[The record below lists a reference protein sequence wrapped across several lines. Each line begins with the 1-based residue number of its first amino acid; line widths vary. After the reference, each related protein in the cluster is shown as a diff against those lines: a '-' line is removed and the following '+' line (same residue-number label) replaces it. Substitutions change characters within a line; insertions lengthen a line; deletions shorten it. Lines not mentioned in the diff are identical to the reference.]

1 MDFCLTLISQ
11 VVTPD
16 PVSLSLNPDSSQYQL
31 RRQIQAV
38 SRNVLEGNVGWME
51 KVGKWLWVEEI
62 SFIQL
67 GMELELGCRN
77 FVKLGYGEEGSHG
90 REN

>member
-1 MDFCLTLISQ
+1 MDFCLTLTFQ

-16 PVSLSLNPDSSQYQL
+16 PVSLNPDSSQYQL

-38 SRNVLEGNVGWME
+38 SRNVLEGIVWWMQ
-51 KVGKWLWVEEI
+51 KVGKWVWVEEI
-62 SFIQL
+62 VFIQL

>member
-1 MDFCLTLISQ
+1 MSGHIVIIYYAYTKYMCQNKYFTIFDFSSHRLTLMGFCLTLIFQ

-38 SRNVLEGNVGWME
+38 SRNVLEGNVWWME
-51 KVGKWLWVEEI
+51 KVGK
-62 SFIQL
+62 
-67 GMELELGCRN
+67 
-77 FVKLGYGEEGSHG
+77 
-90 REN
+90 